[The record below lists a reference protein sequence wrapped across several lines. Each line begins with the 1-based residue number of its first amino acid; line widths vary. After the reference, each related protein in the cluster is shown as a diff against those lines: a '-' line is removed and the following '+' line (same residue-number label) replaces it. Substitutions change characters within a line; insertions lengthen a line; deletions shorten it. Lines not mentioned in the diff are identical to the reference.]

1 MIPKIQQI
9 LFLYLNILMRRS
21 IMGFDWLAILLAA
34 VAGISMAVQGSLNAV
49 LGKYVGQVEATFFVH
64 IIGSLA
70 VGAILLV
77 GLGKGNMGKFMEV
90 PWYAYLGGII
100 SVLIIYGVA
109 ASIPKV
115 GVALATTAIIVGQ
128 VSTAMLIDHFG
139 LFGLE
144 KIPFTLL
151 KFGGLVLLAA
161 GARMMLG

>member
-1 MIPKIQQI
+1 
-9 LFLYLNILMRRS
+9 L
-21 IMGFDWLAILLAA
+21 DWIALLLAM

-49 LGKYVGQVEATFFVH
+49 LGKYVGQIEATFFVH

-70 VGAILLV
+70 VGVILLL
-77 GLGKGNMGKFMEV
+77 GLGKGNLGKFMEV

-128 VSTAMLIDHFG
+128 VSTALLIDCLG
-139 LFGLE
+139 LFGLQRV
-144 KIPFTLL
+144 PFSFL
-151 KFGGLVLLAA
+151 KLGGLVLLAI
-161 GARMMLG
+161 GARMMLD